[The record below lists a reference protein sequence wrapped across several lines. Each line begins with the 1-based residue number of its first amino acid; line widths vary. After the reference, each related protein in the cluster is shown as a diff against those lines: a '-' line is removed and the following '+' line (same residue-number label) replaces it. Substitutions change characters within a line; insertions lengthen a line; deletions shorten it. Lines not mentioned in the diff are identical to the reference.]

1 MAALL
6 KLVDEDFGTPV
17 EARRPAGELRLA
29 SQRVCART
37 IIAERV
43 TQEVALLNEQTRGTM
58 AQRSFIIALDPQS
71 PELALNPAS
80 PRRPGR
86 RRDAATEIARAC
98 AAFEQRRFLLL
109 VDDRQLDGL
118 DDEIGFADGAEVV
131 FLKLSPL
138 KGG

>member
-17 EARRPAGELRLA
+17 DARRPAGELRLA
-29 SQRVCART
+29 SQRVSART

-43 TQEVALLNEQTRGTM
+43 AQEVALINNSTRGGL
-58 AQRSFIIALDPQS
+58 ANRSWIVPLDEQS
-71 PELALNPAS
+71 PERTLNPLS
-80 PRRPGR
+80 LRRPGR
-86 RRDAATEIARAC
+86 RRDAASEIARAC

-118 DDEIGFADGAEVV
+118 DDEIGVADGAEVL

>member
-6 KLVDEDFGTPV
+6 LLVDEEFGTPA

-29 SQRVCART
+29 SQRVSARAIIAARVGQEVDLLNART
-37 IIAERV
+37 
-43 TQEVALLNEQTRGTM
+43 RGDL
-58 AQRSFIIALDPQS
+58 AARSWIVPLDEQS
-71 PELALNPAS
+71 PERRLNPFS
-80 PRRPGR
+80 PRRVAR
-86 RRDAATEIARAC
+86 AKDRDAEIARAC

-118 DDEIGFADGAEVV
+118 DEEIGFADGAEVV

-138 KGG
+138 RGG